1 MECRTSIWPNQHFSL
16 FVEHSKPLSTISVSR
31 WQTVNVANWLAEE
44 KASQK
49 PVQKKNKH
57 IDGKELLLLFSY
69 SSQWSQF
76 LYVARFFF
84 HHLVFNLFHPG
95 RAFIPFLFVFFSLN
109 FLFRNFPFA
118 LFFLLTIICP
128 GLFYRFRPVVHCG
141 WRIDVSTCWPMAN
154 RSAYRTLISI
164 IRNENNLPG
173 FVHYGLGISLDFSST
188 TGWNGKFL
196 CVYYLLLGTHNGIH

>member
-1 MECRTSIWPNQHFSL
+1 MECRTSILPNQHFSL

-76 LYVARFFF
+76 LYVARVFFF

-95 RAFIPFLFVFFSLN
+95 RAFIPFLFVFFLAWIFSLEIFHLRFFFAN
-109 FLFRNFPFA
+109 NYLPWSFLP
-118 LFFLLTIICP
+118 IPPSCP
-128 GLFYRFRPVVHCG
+128 LWMENR
-141 WRIDVSTCWPMAN
+141 RIHMLADGKSK
-154 RSAYRTLISI
+154 RLQ
-164 IRNENNLPG
+164 NL
-173 FVHYGLGISLDFSST
+173 
-188 TGWNGKFL
+188 N
-196 CVYYLLLGTHNGIH
+196 